1 MPRWLARFDG
11 WPVELSGHT
20 PSGDGVVLRALQV
33 KDRAEFQAVRRAN
46 RDWLAPWD
54 ATSPK
59 EVPSSVTF
67 RDLVRNYDRDAKAGR
82 SLPFVVEFEGRIVGQ
97 MNLSSITYG
106 SFRSCS
112 AGYWVSRPV
121 AGRGITPTAL
131 ALAGDYALGS
141 LGLHRIEVNIRPENT
156 PSLAVVRKLGF
167 REEGR
172 RLRMLH
178 IDGAWRDHLS
188 FALTIEDLAGG
199 SLTDRLKQR
208 EQHRQ
213 QEPHWRHTEAGP
225 L

>member
-1 MPRWLARFDG
+1 MPRWLARFES

-20 PSGDGVVLRALQV
+20 PSGEPLLLRALQV

-46 RDWLAPWD
+46 REWLAPWD
-54 ATSPK
+54 ATSPD
-59 EVPSSVTF
+59 EAPTSVTF

-112 AGYWVSRPV
+112 AGYWVSRSV

-156 PSLAVVRKLGF
+156 PSLAVVRKLAF
-167 REEGR
+167 REEGS

-188 FALTIEDLAGG
+188 FALTTEDLAGG
-199 SLTDRLKQR
+199 TLTERLKQR

-213 QEPHWRHTEAGP
+213 QESHWRHTEAGP